1 MAGRQP
7 NINFCLFCTKNVLLK
22 QPAYQKAKDGAMT
35 EKVPNRLFSNK
46 AKAVFFTILA
56 GALWGTSFPIIK
68 IGLNTID
75 PFTFLFW
82 RFFVSA
88 VTLVAVML
96 ALRKLEF
103 KIADKK
109 LLVFLGITNAAGYLL
124 QYVAMNNTTA
134 AKAALFINLSALWV
148 ALLSPKLLGETFSR
162 RKIAGVLVGLTG
174 IVFVS
179 TNLDFSSIGEGQL
192 VADLMLIISGLTWAI
207 FMIYNKKL
215 VMNST
220 SATFQSMTWVLVLTF
235 LSIAPFGVLSGPGFF
250 ALSGWAWLAIAWTA
264 IVCWVLPYYL
274 WLEGLKHLSA
284 SVSTVLLLSEVVV
297 AVILSIVVLKE
308 PITVFSTIGAFLIVL
323 AIVLVS
329 LQDKKISV
337 NKAENKPFRG

>member
-1 MAGRQP
+1 LP
-7 NINFCLFCTKNVLLK
+7 NLLFT
-22 QPAYQKAKDGAMT
+22 QK
-35 EKVPNRLFSNK
+35 S
-46 AKAVFFTILA
+46 KAVFFTILA
-56 GALWGTSFPIIK
+56 GVLWGTSFPIIK

-82 RFFVSA
+82 RFLVSS

-96 ALRKLEF
+96 ALGKLQF
-103 KIADKK
+103 RITGKK
-109 LLVFLGITNAAGYLL
+109 LLVFLGIANAAGYLL
-124 QYVAMNNTTA
+124 QYVAMNYTTA
-134 AKAALFINLSALWV
+134 AKAALFINLSAIWV

-162 RKIAGVLVGLTG
+162 KKIVGVLVGLMG

-179 TNLDFSSIGEGQL
+179 TNLDFSSMGEGQL
-192 VADLMLIISGLTWAI
+192 VADLMLIISGLTWAL
-207 FMIYNKKL
+207 FMVYNKKL

-235 LSIAPFGVLSGPGFF
+235 LSIVPFTVLSGPGFF
-250 ALSGWAWLAIAWTA
+250 ELSGWAWLAIVWTA

-284 SVSTVLLLSEVVV
+284 SVSTVLLLSEIVV

-308 PITVFSTIGAFLIVL
+308 PITIFSTIGAFFIVI
-323 AIVLVS
+323 AIALVS
-329 LQDKKISV
+329 MQDKKVSTT
-337 NKAENKPFRG
+337 KAETSHSLPNA